1 MTTSIKP
8 QYQILQATKQWGSY
22 GSTWGFKNVSLGYEL
37 TGVGLVTFKGTFY
50 YPSGEFETINT
61 ISIYKDNAQTK
72 VDDDLAKK
80 VETDSLTKSL
90 SKLGF
95 SADIFLGRYDD
106 VRYVAEVTKE
116 FTVKPSLSDE
126 QFKGFEKWT
135 PAQLESIKS
144 KYELTVEQL
153 NKLN

>member
-1 MTTSIKP
+1 MKNNLELWSAVEKTDP
-8 QYQILQATKQWGSY
+8 NHTK
-22 GSTWGFKNVSLGYEL
+22 KANV
-37 TGVGLVTFKGTFY
+37 KG
-50 YPSGEFETINT
+50 SGEFETINT

-80 VETDSLTKSL
+80 VETDTLTKSL

-116 FTVKPSLSDE
+116 FTQKPTLSEDKFSGYKDWTDAQIQSVK
-126 QFKGFEKWT
+126 KNYK
-135 PAQLESIKS
+135 
-144 KYELTVEQL
+144 LTEEQL
-153 NKLN
+153 IKLNK

>member
-1 MTTSIKP
+1 M
-8 QYQILQATKQWGSY
+8 
-22 GSTWGFKNVSLGYEL
+22 
-37 TGVGLVTFKGTFY
+37 GLVTFKATFY
-50 YPSGEFETINT
+50 YPTGEFETINT

-106 VRYVAEVTKE
+106 VRYVAEITKE
-116 FTVKPSLSDE
+116 FTVKPTLTSV
-126 QFKGFEKWT
+126 QFQDYLKWT
-135 PAQLESIKS
+135 PEQTESVKS
-144 KYELTVEQL
+144 KFKLTEEQL